1 MAHGPKKSYV
11 LKIAAVVDTSEV
23 VTDCLKCVGV
33 GSAAAAAM
41 VARWL

>member
-11 LKIAAVVDTSEV
+11 LKIAAVMDCTSEV

-33 GSAAAAAM
+33 GSAAAAA
-41 VARWL
+41 ACDWG